1 MYQDKLYRL
10 ETKSLYKDDLNHCNI
25 EVYLDCNTVYILKI
39 EAGRF

>member
-1 MYQDKLYRL
+1 MHQDILYKI
-10 ETKSLYKDDLNHCNI
+10 ETKSLYKDDLNYCNI